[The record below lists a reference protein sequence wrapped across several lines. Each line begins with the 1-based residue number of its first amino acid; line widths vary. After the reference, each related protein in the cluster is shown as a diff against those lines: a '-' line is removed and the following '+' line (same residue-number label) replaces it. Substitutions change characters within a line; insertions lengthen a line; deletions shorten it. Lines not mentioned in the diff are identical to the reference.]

1 MKDDFQ
7 KAAGRDKKAAAYFS
21 STGFLDVMRH
31 AVEEALVNSGGDRAC
46 IHSVIYP
53 QPQDMPYIQKA
64 FLKLKEEYPELD
76 HVRLNSGF
84 ASRLGGASVIVG
96 TGPDGCIV
104 VDTKK
109 DTFLRRV
116 SDGRMH
122 AW

>member
-7 KAAGRDKKAAAYFS
+7 KATTRDKKAAAYFS
-21 STGFLDVMRH
+21 STEFLDVMRQ
-31 AVEEALVNSGGDRAC
+31 AVERALVNSGCNRAC
-46 IHSVIYP
+46 IHAVIYP
-53 QPQDMPYIQKA
+53 KPQDMPSIQKA

-76 HVRLNSGF
+76 HVRLNGGF
-84 ASRLGGASVIVG
+84 ASRLGGASVIMG

-116 SDGRMH
+116 SDGRLH